1 MTTKRSYYGTLL
13 SFSDID
19 GTLVIDHQIVTPFT
33 KRVIRTL
40 QQRDVIF
47 YIATGRM
54 YNLGK
59 VIARQINDEARIIA
73 SNGAVF
79 ENEQGSVQHHLGRA
93 ALKAAYEIT
102 QSDSRLSAHFFTTD
116 AAYYTREIPRF
127 VARDA
132 GNLTSMGAEINYDS
146 VADLDSLLAMSDQ
159 IINGII
165 VCQGAPALL
174 ATVKQ
179 RLAEQDVMSLSSSGP
194 NNIELIPKGID
205 KATAIRQIQ
214 TLHGIDAD
222 HTFVFGDG
230 QNDLGMLR
238 AAKYSVAMGNAL
250 PEVKAVANYVTETNV
265 NDGVAKF
272 LQQHFELSL
281 SDSEVGL

>member
-1 MTTKRSYYGTLL
+1 MLAITKAAEKGVIMEPYLV
-13 SFSDID
+13 FSDID

-33 KRVIRTL
+33 KRVIREL

-59 VIARQINDEARIIA
+59 VIARQINDDARIIA

-79 ENEQGSVQHHLGRA
+79 ENEQGSVQHHLGHA

-102 QSDSRLSAHFFTTD
+102 QSDLRLSAHFFTTD

-165 VCQGAPALL
+165 VCQGTLALL
-174 ATVKQ
+174 ASVKQ
-179 RLAEQDVMSLSSSGP
+179 RLGEQDVMSLSSSGP
-194 NNIELIPKGID
+194 DNIELIPKGID
-205 KATAIRQIQ
+205 KARRFAKFKPYMGLMQIIP
-214 TLHGIDAD
+214 L
-222 HTFVFGDG
+222 F
-230 QNDLGMLR
+230 LGMVKMILACYKR
-238 AAKYSVAMGNAL
+238 LSIVL
-250 PEVKAVANYVTETNV
+250 PWGMLCLKS
-265 NDGVAKF
+265 K
-272 LQQHFELSL
+272 QSQIM
-281 SDSEVGL
+281 

>member
-1 MTTKRSYYGTLL
+1 
-13 SFSDID
+13 
-19 GTLVIDHQIVTPFT
+19 
-33 KRVIRTL
+33 
-40 QQRDVIF
+40 
-47 YIATGRM
+47 
-54 YNLGK
+54 
-59 VIARQINDEARIIA
+59 
-73 SNGAVF
+73 
-79 ENEQGSVQHHLGRA
+79 
-93 ALKAAYEIT
+93 
-102 QSDSRLSAHFFTTD
+102 
-116 AAYYTREIPRF
+116 
-127 VARDA
+127 
-132 GNLTSMGAEINYDS
+132 MGAEINYDS

-194 NNIELIPKGID
+194 DNIELIPKGID